1 MRAARLLLALACIS
15 APPVFAQAAD
25 EAFKAAVMFDHKFYV
40 VANQTY
46 LTASNRDLKL
56 DVYLPQGVKTPLPVL
71 LHIHGGGWVAA
82 AREGRQLGLLPYLQ
96 MGFAVVNVE
105 YRLAK
110 TALAPAALED
120 TLCALQWIG
129 RNTKRFPFDVSKVVV
144 AGDSAGGHLALATG
158 MLPGDSQFANQCAS
172 NEPTWSGPYANAAP
186 KVAAVVNW
194 FGITD
199 VAEMLAGPTARSYAV
214 SWFGSMPN
222 RMALAREVSPINQVR
237 ADGPAIFTI
246 HGTSDP
252 LVPYAH
258 ATRLHAALDKAG
270 VKNRLH
276 TIKGGGHGDFT
287 GEQKLEAYEAMRSYL
302 RGLGIV
308 PGQ

>member
-1 MRAARLLLALACIS
+1 
-15 APPVFAQAAD
+15 
-25 EAFKAAVMFDHKFYV
+25 
-40 VANQTY
+40 
-46 LTASNRDLKL
+46 
-56 DVYLPQGVKTPLPVL
+56 
-71 LHIHGGGWVAA
+71 
-82 AREGRQLGLLPYLQ
+82 
-96 MGFAVVNVE
+96 
-105 YRLAK
+105 
-110 TALAPAALED
+110 
-120 TLCALQWIG
+120 
-129 RNTKRFPFDVSKVVV
+129 
-144 AGDSAGGHLALATG
+144 
-158 MLPGDSQFANQCAS
+158 
-172 NEPTWSGPYANAAP
+172 
-186 KVAAVVNW
+186 VVNW

-222 RMALAREVSPINQVR
+222 RVALAREVSPINQVR

-252 LVPYAH
+252 LVPYNH

-287 GEQKLEAYEAMRSYL
+287 GEQKLEAYEAMRGYL